1 MKIYYTLELD
11 GYIHIVSPSRDFPF
25 YKEAE
30 VTDDE
35 YQQLLSQHKHMKY
48 IDGVFILDEVHAT
61 NQVVST
67 YRQYEIAR
75 LKEQLSGS
83 DYKMIKCIEATLAG
97 ETLPYDFTALRT
109 ERESLRKQINELE
122 QEVLE

>member
-11 GYIHIVSPSRDFPF
+11 GYVHIVSPSRDFPF

-30 VTDDE
+30 VTEDV

-48 IDGVFILDEVHAT
+48 IDDAFVIDEVHVI
-61 NQVVST
+61 NQVAAS

-83 DYKMIKCIEATLAG
+83 DYKMIKCMEATLAG
-97 ETLPYDFTALRT
+97 EALPYDFNALRA